1 MRSATKVLLVGT
13 LSLGL
18 VAGGVTAASASGM
31 RESSERLSVA
41 AGETNKRFNGEDL
54 FRGVVFGQGKARKL
68 LGDLRAHVEITPD
81 VELEIDRIV
90 ADIQAKNAG
99 FFLEFGAKAQS
110 GDVLQVRDAF
120 ASLGHALESTLDN
133 LGYPDVANSEAIT
146 PRCIQ
151 VVLFAVAALVYAGAA
166 ILQVAAVAVSVW
178 YAGPRSIDGQPQLSY
193 EKWIA
198 EATVRLAR

>member
-1 MRSATKVLLVGT
+1 MRSATTVLLVGT

-110 GDVLQVRDAF
+110 GGVRN
-120 ASLGHALESTLDN
+120 G
-133 LGYPDVANSEAIT
+133 
-146 PRCIQ
+146 
-151 VVLFAVAALVYAGAA
+151 
-166 ILQVAAVAVSVW
+166 SVTTD
-178 YAGPRSIDGQPQLSY
+178 R
-193 EKWIA
+193 
-198 EATVRLAR
+198 